1 MNGVLVSDFYTPH
14 YFDPMKAPGVRYS
27 FTGKVT
33 GPRVVLRGGYLSW
46 KNSVSGHWFQ
56 ATWFSGNKPS
66 FRDIGPIDARQK
78 GNSGP
83 GPTST
88 A

>member
-27 FTGKVT
+27 FTGKIT

-46 KNSVSGHWFQ
+46 KELRIRALVP
-56 ATWFSGNKPS
+56 GNLVL
-66 FRDIGPIDARQK
+66 R
-78 GNSGP
+78 
-83 GPTST
+83 
-88 A
+88 